1 MKDYQKNFLTL
12 ALEANALKFGEFTL
26 KSGRKSPY
34 FFNASALIE
43 HGSLDKLGEILAAKV
58 KDSNLEF
65 DMIFG
70 PAYKGIFLGSILATK
85 LSKEKN
91 TPICFNRKEVKD
103 HGEGGSLIGALPKG
117 NVLIIDDVISS
128 GLAIREALDY
138 LRNYDV
144 NVAGALVTLDRQ
156 EQGQNSKL
164 MASSELIDE
173 GLDILSIISLDDLL
187 DADEIIDESVLESIK
202 NYSCLLYTSP
212 SPRDGLLS
220 RMPSS
225 A

>member
-70 PAYKGIFLGSILATK
+70 PAYKGIFLESILATK
-85 LSKEKN
+85 LSKERN
-91 TPICFNRKEVKD
+91 MPICFNRKEVKD

-138 LRNYDV
+138 LRKYDV

-187 DADEIIDESVLESIK
+187 DANEMIDESVLENIR
-202 NYSCLLYTSP
+202 NY
-212 SPRDGLLS
+212 RDKFRGEDV
-220 RMPSS
+220 
-225 A
+225 

>member
-58 KDSNLEF
+58 KDSSLEF

-85 LSKEKN
+85 LSKERN
-91 TPICFNRKEVKD
+91 MPICFNRKEAKD

-117 NVLIIDDVISS
+117 NLLIIDDVISS

-202 NYSCLLYTSP
+202 NY
-212 SPRDGLLS
+212 RDKFRGEDV
-220 RMPSS
+220 
-225 A
+225 

>member
-85 LSKEKN
+85 LSKERN
-91 TPICFNRKEVKD
+91 MPICFNRKEVKD

-138 LRNYDV
+138 LRKYNV

-156 EQGQNSKL
+156 EQGQNTKL

-187 DADEIIDESVLESIK
+187 DANEMIDESVLESIR
-202 NYSCLLYTSP
+202 NY
-212 SPRDGLLS
+212 RDKFRGEDV
-220 RMPSS
+220 
-225 A
+225 

>member
-138 LRNYDV
+138 LRKYDV

-156 EQGQNSKL
+156 EQGQNTKL

-202 NYSCLLYTSP
+202 NY
-212 SPRDGLLS
+212 RDKFKGEDV
-220 RMPSS
+220 
-225 A
+225 

>member
-91 TPICFNRKEVKD
+91 MPICFNRKEVKD

-187 DADEIIDESVLESIK
+187 DANEMIDESVLESI
-202 NYSCLLYTSP
+202 
-212 SPRDGLLS
+212 RDYRNKFRGEDV
-220 RMPSS
+220 
-225 A
+225 

>member
-85 LSKEKN
+85 LSKEGN
-91 TPICFNRKEVKD
+91 MPICLNRKEVKD
-103 HGEGGSLIGALPKG
+103 HWEGGSLIGALPKG

-138 LRNYDV
+138 LRKYDV

-156 EQGQNSKL
+156 EQGQNTKL

-187 DADEIIDESVLESIK
+187 DANEMIDESVLESIR
-202 NYSCLLYTSP
+202 NY
-212 SPRDGLLS
+212 RDKFRGEDV
-220 RMPSS
+220 
-225 A
+225 

>member
-43 HGSLDKLGEILAAKV
+43 HGSLDQLGEILAAKV

-187 DADEIIDESVLESIK
+187 DADEIIDESVLESIR
-202 NYSCLLYTSP
+202 NY
-212 SPRDGLLS
+212 RDKFRGEDV
-220 RMPSS
+220 
-225 A
+225 

>member
-58 KDSNLEF
+58 KDSSLEF

-85 LSKEKN
+85 LSKERN
-91 TPICFNRKEVKD
+91 MPICFNRKEIKD

-164 MASSELIDE
+164 MASSELINE

-187 DADEIIDESVLESIK
+187 DADEIIDASILERIR
-202 NYSCLLYTSP
+202 NY
-212 SPRDGLLS
+212 RDKFRGEDV
-220 RMPSS
+220 
-225 A
+225 

>member
-43 HGSLDKLGEILAAKV
+43 HGSLDELGEILAAKV

-85 LSKEKN
+85 LSKQRN
-91 TPICFNRKEVKD
+91 MPICFNRKEVKD

-117 NVLIIDDVISS
+117 NVLIIDDVVSS
-128 GLAIREALDY
+128 GLAIREALAF
-138 LRNYDV
+138 LRNYNV
-144 NVAGALVTLDRQ
+144 NIVGALVTLDRQ

-164 MASSELIDE
+164 MASSELINE
-173 GLDILSIISLDDLL
+173 GLDVLSIISLDDLL
-187 DADEIIDESVLESIK
+187 DADEIIDESVLQSIR
-202 NYSCLLYTSP
+202 NY
-212 SPRDGLLS
+212 RDEFRGENV
-220 RMPSS
+220 
-225 A
+225 

>member
-43 HGSLDKLGEILAAKV
+43 HGSLDELGEILAAKV

-85 LSKEKN
+85 LSKQGN
-91 TPICFNRKEVKD
+91 MPLCFNRKEVKD

-117 NVLIIDDVISS
+117 NVLIIDDVVSS
-128 GLAIREALDY
+128 GLAIREALAF
-138 LRNYDV
+138 LRNYNV
-144 NVAGALVTLDRQ
+144 NIVGALVTLDRQ

-164 MASSELIDE
+164 MASSELINE
-173 GLDILSIISLDDLL
+173 GLDVLSLISLDDLL
-187 DADEIIDESVLESIK
+187 DADEMIDESVLQSIR
-202 NYSCLLYTSP
+202 NY
-212 SPRDGLLS
+212 RDEFRGENV
-220 RMPSS
+220 
-225 A
+225 

>member
-43 HGSLDKLGEILAAKV
+43 HGSLDKLGEILVAKV
-58 KDSNLEF
+58 KDSNLDF

-202 NYSCLLYTSP
+202 NY
-212 SPRDGLLS
+212 RDKFRGEDV
-220 RMPSS
+220 
-225 A
+225 

>member
-58 KDSNLEF
+58 KDSSLEF

-85 LSKEKN
+85 LSKERN
-91 TPICFNRKEVKD
+91 MPICFNRKEIKD

-202 NYSCLLYTSP
+202 NY
-212 SPRDGLLS
+212 RDKFRGEDV
-220 RMPSS
+220 
-225 A
+225 

>member
-43 HGSLDKLGEILAAKV
+43 HGSLDKLGEILSAKV

-85 LSKEKN
+85 LSKERN
-91 TPICFNRKEVKD
+91 MPICFNRKEVKD

-138 LRNYDV
+138 LRKYDV

-156 EQGQNSKL
+156 EQGQNTKL

-187 DADEIIDESVLESIK
+187 DANEMIDESVLESIR
-202 NYSCLLYTSP
+202 NY
-212 SPRDGLLS
+212 RDKFRGEDV
-220 RMPSS
+220 
-225 A
+225 

>member
-85 LSKEKN
+85 LSKERN
-91 TPICFNRKEVKD
+91 MPICFNRKEVKD

-138 LRNYDV
+138 LRKYDV

-187 DADEIIDESVLESIK
+187 DANEIIDESVLESIR
-202 NYSCLLYTSP
+202 NY
-212 SPRDGLLS
+212 RDKFRGEDV
-220 RMPSS
+220 
-225 A
+225 

>member
-187 DADEIIDESVLESIK
+187 DADEIIDESVLESIR
-202 NYSCLLYTSP
+202 NY
-212 SPRDGLLS
+212 RDKFRGEDV
-220 RMPSS
+220 
-225 A
+225 

>member
-128 GLAIREALDY
+128 GLAIREALNY

-173 GLDILSIISLDDLL
+173 GLNILSIISLDDLL

-202 NYSCLLYTSP
+202 NY
-212 SPRDGLLS
+212 RDKFRGEDV
-220 RMPSS
+220 
-225 A
+225 

>member
-43 HGSLDKLGEILAAKV
+43 HGSLDELGEILAAKV

-85 LSKEKN
+85 LSKQGN
-91 TPICFNRKEVKD
+91 MPICFNRKEVKD

-128 GLAIREALDY
+128 GLAIREALAF
-138 LRNYDV
+138 LRNYNV
-144 NVAGALVTLDRQ
+144 NIVGALVTLDRQ

-164 MASSELIDE
+164 MASSELINE
-173 GLDILSIISLDDLL
+173 GLDVLSIISLDDLL
-187 DADEIIDESVLESIK
+187 DADEIIDESVLQSIR
-202 NYSCLLYTSP
+202 NY
-212 SPRDGLLS
+212 RDEFRGENV
-220 RMPSS
+220 
-225 A
+225 

>member
-58 KDSNLEF
+58 KDSSLEF

-85 LSKEKN
+85 LSKERN
-91 TPICFNRKEVKD
+91 IPICFNRKEVKD

-187 DADEIIDESVLESIK
+187 DANEMIDESVLESIK
-202 NYSCLLYTSP
+202 NY
-212 SPRDGLLS
+212 RDKFRGEDV
-220 RMPSS
+220 
-225 A
+225 

>member
-85 LSKEKN
+85 LSKERN
-91 TPICFNRKEVKD
+91 MPICFNRKEVKD

-138 LRNYDV
+138 LRKYDV

-156 EQGQNSKL
+156 EQGQNTKL

-187 DADEIIDESVLESIK
+187 DADEMIDESVLESIR
-202 NYSCLLYTSP
+202 NY
-212 SPRDGLLS
+212 RDKFRGEDV
-220 RMPSS
+220 
-225 A
+225 

>member
-85 LSKEKN
+85 LSKEKKM
-91 TPICFNRKEVKD
+91 PICFNRKEVKD

-187 DADEIIDESVLESIK
+187 DANEMIDESVLESIR
-202 NYSCLLYTSP
+202 NY
-212 SPRDGLLS
+212 RDKFRGEDV
-220 RMPSS
+220 
-225 A
+225 

>member
-43 HGSLDKLGEILAAKV
+43 HGSLDELGEILAAKV

-85 LSKEKN
+85 LSKERN
-91 TPICFNRKEVKD
+91 MPICFNRKEVKD

-117 NVLIIDDVISS
+117 NVLIIDDVVSS
-128 GLAIREALDY
+128 GLAIREALAY

-202 NYSCLLYTSP
+202 NY
-212 SPRDGLLS
+212 RDKFRGEDV
-220 RMPSS
+220 
-225 A
+225 

>member
-43 HGSLDKLGEILAAKV
+43 HGSLDKLGEILSAKV

-85 LSKEKN
+85 LSKEGN
-91 TPICFNRKEVKD
+91 MPICFNRKEVKD

-138 LRNYDV
+138 LRKYDV

-156 EQGQNSKL
+156 EQGQNTKL

-173 GLDILSIISLDDLL
+173 GLDVLSIISLDDLL
-187 DADEIIDESVLESIK
+187 DANEMIDESVLESIR
-202 NYSCLLYTSP
+202 NY
-212 SPRDGLLS
+212 RDKFRGEDV
-220 RMPSS
+220 
-225 A
+225 

>member
-85 LSKEKN
+85 LSKEGN
-91 TPICFNRKEVKD
+91 MPICFNRKEVKA

-138 LRNYDV
+138 LRKYDV

-156 EQGQNSKL
+156 EQGQNTKL

-187 DADEIIDESVLESIK
+187 DANEMIDESVLESIR
-202 NYSCLLYTSP
+202 NY
-212 SPRDGLLS
+212 RDKFRGEDV
-220 RMPSS
+220 
-225 A
+225 

>member
-85 LSKEKN
+85 LSKEKKM
-91 TPICFNRKEVKD
+91 PICFNRKEVKD

-138 LRNYDV
+138 LRKYDV

-202 NYSCLLYTSP
+202 NY
-212 SPRDGLLS
+212 RDKFRGEDV
-220 RMPSS
+220 
-225 A
+225 

>member
-1 MKDYQKNFLTL
+1 MKDYQKKFLTL

-43 HGSLDKLGEILAAKV
+43 HGSLDELGEILAAKV

-85 LSKEKN
+85 LSKQGN
-91 TPICFNRKEVKD
+91 MPICFNRKEVKD

-117 NVLIIDDVISS
+117 NVLIIDDVVSS
-128 GLAIREALDY
+128 GLAIREALAF
-138 LRNYDV
+138 LRNYNV
-144 NVAGALVTLDRQ
+144 NIVGALVTLDRQ

-164 MASSELIDE
+164 MASSELINE
-173 GLDILSIISLDDLL
+173 GLDVLSIISLDDLL
-187 DADEIIDESVLESIK
+187 DADEIIDESVLQSII
-202 NYSCLLYTSP
+202 NY
-212 SPRDGLLS
+212 RDEFRGENV
-220 RMPSS
+220 
-225 A
+225 

>member
-43 HGSLDKLGEILAAKV
+43 HGSLDKLGEILVAKV
-58 KDSNLEF
+58 KDSNLDF

-91 TPICFNRKEVKD
+91 MPICFNRKEVKD

-202 NYSCLLYTSP
+202 NY
-212 SPRDGLLS
+212 RDKFRGEDV
-220 RMPSS
+220 
-225 A
+225 

>member
-1 MKDYQKNFLTL
+1 MKDYQRNFLTL

-58 KDSNLEF
+58 KDSSLEF

-85 LSKEKN
+85 LSKERN
-91 TPICFNRKEVKD
+91 MPICFNRKEVKD

-128 GLAIREALDY
+128 GLAIREAQDY

-164 MASSELIDE
+164 MASSELINE

-187 DADEIIDESVLESIK
+187 DADEIIDESILASIR
-202 NYSCLLYTSP
+202 NY
-212 SPRDGLLS
+212 RDKFRGEDV
-220 RMPSS
+220 
-225 A
+225 

>member
-1 MKDYQKNFLTL
+1 MKDYQKKFLTL

-202 NYSCLLYTSP
+202 NY
-212 SPRDGLLS
+212 RDKYRGEDV
-220 RMPSS
+220 
-225 A
+225 

>member
-70 PAYKGIFLGSILATK
+70 PAYKGIFLGSILATR

-91 TPICFNRKEVKD
+91 MPICFNRKEVKD

-173 GLDILSIISLDDLL
+173 GLDIHSIISLDDLL

-202 NYSCLLYTSP
+202 NY
-212 SPRDGLLS
+212 RDKFRGEDV
-220 RMPSS
+220 
-225 A
+225 

>member
-91 TPICFNRKEVKD
+91 MPICFNRKEVKD

-128 GLAIREALDY
+128 GLAIREALSF

-144 NVAGALVTLDRQ
+144 NIAGALVTLDL
-156 EQGQNSKL
+156 S
-164 MASSELIDE
+164 LIH
-173 GLDILSIISLDDLL
+173 I
-187 DADEIIDESVLESIK
+187 
-202 NYSCLLYTSP
+202 
-212 SPRDGLLS
+212 
-220 RMPSS
+220 
-225 A
+225 

>member
-85 LSKEKN
+85 LSKERN
-91 TPICFNRKEVKD
+91 IPICFNRKEVKD

-138 LRNYDV
+138 LRKYDV

-156 EQGQNSKL
+156 EQGQNTKL

-187 DADEIIDESVLESIK
+187 DANEMIDESVLESIR
-202 NYSCLLYTSP
+202 NY
-212 SPRDGLLS
+212 RDKFRGEDV
-220 RMPSS
+220 
-225 A
+225 